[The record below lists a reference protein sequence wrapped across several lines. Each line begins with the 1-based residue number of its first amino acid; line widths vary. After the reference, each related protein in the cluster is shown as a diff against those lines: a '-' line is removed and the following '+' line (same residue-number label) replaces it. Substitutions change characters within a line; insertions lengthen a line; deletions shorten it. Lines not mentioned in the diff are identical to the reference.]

1 MHCLNNGHVRYPTI
15 YPFDSQYTTGDEK
28 MKAHKIDENEAVVI
42 IDDNDVQNLQT
53 AIDDGERITLAI
65 NGLFVTFA
73 GKHELVDECHVCEA
87 PIFEDTETKT
97 YLEFNDGYSMWVCGE
112 WCKDQS
118 IASKKR
124 NS

>member
-1 MHCLNNGHVRYPTI
+1 
-15 YPFDSQYTTGDEK
+15 
-28 MKAHKIDENEAVVI
+28 MKAHIINNNEALLI
-42 IDDNDVQNLQT
+42 INDDDIQNLQT
-53 AIDDGERITLAI
+53 TIDDGDRFTLKI
-65 NGLFVTFA
+65 EGISITFA
-73 GKHELVDECHVCEA
+73 SEHELVDECHVCEA